1 MENETLYPFGG
12 GQLPSGFPV
21 ADDCHTD
28 RGDISLSARQGMRL
42 QEQINSFRLGE
53 VQTYGKLVPM
63 NTYSGKIVNA
73 QGELTDGSYSSL
85 FVNEFPI
92 DLVNQDYI
100 ASYGYGA
107 AQTSTYTLNYYDES
121 WNYLGGAVINP
132 GGDAATAFT
141 MIPLEYPSSWQSDL
155 DTYKAQAKFLRITG
169 YTGSREGT
177 LYETWTIP
185 QSILARGVTPNQI
198 DIYATLIKT
207 PMLKDG
213 VNNNTEIQTEATV
226 SPWGIIWPNTY
237 SINGQPTPVIAML
250 HGSNGYV
257 AEGCLGYTSGGWITQ
272 RDQYLAA
279 GFAVMDI
286 NGYGVSTE
294 VDEHSEHW
302 GCPLA
307 IETLDKAWEF
317 IKQNFNVC
325 DKLLLAG
332 TSMGGILA
340 MSYAKCFPGK
350 VAAVGC
356 FAPNLF
362 CYSMRYISGDGSKEL
377 AWGYADHAEAEAD
390 GYKNLTGYIP
400 LNECQI
406 IDDETG
412 VISQF
417 DWSDY
422 SYEDR
427 AQVLTKKLIDLFPV
441 QMRVWQGSADT
452 SVYPSNSQLLV
463 SSLRRGNSPVTIRMC
478 NGAGHDLASV
488 AYVRNEAV
496 DWFNRF
502 ISVQNISE

>member
-1 MENETLYPFGG
+1 MANETLYPFGG
-12 GQLPSGFPV
+12 GHLPSGFPV

-28 RGDISLSARQGMRL
+28 RGDISLSARQGKLL
-42 QEQINSFRLGE
+42 QEQINRFNLGE
-53 VQTYGKLVPM
+53 TQTYGKLVPM

-73 QGELTDGSYSSL
+73 QGELADGSYSLL

-185 QSILARGVTPNQI
+185 RSILASAATPNEI
-198 DIYATLIKT
+198 LTFATMIQS
-207 PMLKDG
+207 PMMRKIT
-213 VNNNTEIQTEATV
+213 NNNVEIETTEVV
-226 SPWGIIWPNTY
+226 SPWGIIFPETY
-237 SINGQPTPVIAML
+237 SVSGKRTPVIAML

-257 AEGCLGYTSGGWITQ
+257 AEGVLGYSSGGWVTQ
-272 RDQYLAA
+272 REQYLAA

-294 VDEHSEHW
+294 ADAKSKHW

-325 DKLLLAG
+325 DKLLVHG
-332 TSMGGILA
+332 TSMGGVLA
-340 MSYAKCFPGK
+340 MSYTKCFPGK
-350 VAAVGC
+350 VAAVGL

-362 CYSMRYISGDGSKEL
+362 AYSARYIEDSTKYT

-390 GYKNLTGYIP
+390 EYKELTGYVL
-400 LNECQI
+400 LNECQVA
-406 IDDETG
+406 DGDTG

-417 DWSDY
+417 EWSDY
-422 SYEDR
+422 PYADR
-427 AQVLTKKLIDLFPV
+427 EQVLTKRLIDRFPV
-441 QMRVWQGSADT
+441 QMRIWQGSADT
-452 SVYPSNSQLLV
+452 SVYPSNSTLLFNA
-463 SSLRRGNSPVTIRMC
+463 LMRGNSPVSIRIC
-478 NGAGHDLASV
+478 YNNGHDLAGVS
-488 AYVRNEAV
+488 YVRNEAV
-496 DWFNRF
+496 SWFKRF
-502 ISVQNISE
+502 ISTQTITD